1 LCYRVNGKLVQES
14 SKTTSRA
21 KAATMLRER
30 LGLKAN
36 GELASPDSKKVS
48 YEDFRESFFRQCKIA
63 GLKSVRYRKDDGMPY
78 LSNLT
83 RLDDYFKGRKA
94 IEITADD
101 VRRFIENGQAEGQS
115 NASINRALAALRRMY
130 RLAVKDKKI
139 RLADVPTIELCK
151 EPPARHGFLE
161 RPHFDKLLGALP
173 EYLRGP
179 VTLAFHTGM
188 RLGEIAGLRW
198 NQVDLKNLE
207 IRLNAGETK
216 NDAGR
221 VIAIN
226 DEVLEMLKPLPKN
239 TERVF
244 MNGKEPLGQFRK
256 SWRKACVK
264 AGLGKYELMP
274 DGETEVYSGLQFHDL
289 RRSGVR
295 NLVRAGVPERVAMQ
309 ISGHKN
315 RAVFERY
322 NIVSEA
328 DVKDAREKQNQYNAT
343 QKAESKSNETV
354 VKSMEKGL
362 DSVVTLK
369 IKAF

>member
-1 LCYRVNGKLVQES
+1 
-14 SKTTSRA
+14 
-21 KAATMLRER
+21 
-30 LGLKAN
+30 
-36 GELASPDSKKVS
+36 
-48 YEDFRESFFRQCKIA
+48 
-63 GLKSVRYRKDDGMPY
+63 
-78 LSNLT
+78 
-83 RLDDYFKGRKA
+83 
-94 IEITADD
+94 
-101 VRRFIENGQAEGQS
+101 
-115 NASINRALAALRRMY
+115 MY

-151 EPPARHGFLE
+151 EPPPRHGFLE
-161 RPHFDKLLGALP
+161 RPHFDKLLEALP

-216 NDAGR
+216 NDGAR
-221 VIAIN
+221 VITIN

-244 MNGKEPLGQFRK
+244 MNEKKPIGQFRK

-328 DVKDAREKQNQYNAT
+328 DVKDAREKQNQYNAA
-343 QKAESKSNETV
+343 QRAESKSNETV

-362 DSVVTLK
+362 DSIVTLK
-369 IKAF
+369 IKSF